1 MAIAITL
8 EDYLK
13 ENGVHYDLIAH
24 PGSRFSMETAAA
36 VHIPGDKLAKS
47 VILEDEGGY
56 LMAVLPATHH
66 VELGKLSKTLK
77 RRLGLATEQELAPL
91 FVDCDPRAIPPVGPA
106 YGIETIIDDQLSHCD
121 DVYFEAGTRDE
132 LIHMKGDDFLQLFR
146 HAKHGRFS
154 RHI

>member
-1 MAIAITL
+1 MAIAATL
-8 EDYLK
+8 ADFLRK
-13 ENGVHYDLIAH
+13 SGVHYDLIAH
-24 PGSRFSMETAAA
+24 PRAHSGMETAAA

-66 VELGKLSKTLK
+66 IQIGKLSKALK
-77 RRLGLATEQELAPL
+77 RRLGLATEEELEPL
-91 FVDCDPRAIPPVGPA
+91 FSDCDTGALPPIGIA
-106 YGIETIIDDQLSHCD
+106 YGIETIVDDQLTHCE

-132 LIHMKGDDFLQLFR
+132 LVHVKGDAFMRLFQ

>member
-8 EDYLK
+8 GDYLK
-13 ENGVHYDLIAH
+13 ESGVQYDLVAH
-24 PGSRFSMETAAA
+24 PRSRFSMETAAA

-56 LMAVLPATHH
+56 LMAVLPATYH
-66 VELGKLSKTLK
+66 VELGKLSRVLK

-91 FVDCDPRAIPPVGPA
+91 FADCDTRAIPPVGAA

-121 DVYFEAGTRDE
+121 DIYFEAGTRDE
-132 LIHMKGDDFLQLFR
+132 LVHMRRDDFLRLFR